1 MRKLQKPILF
11 LSCCLF
17 ILASCKK
24 AEKDPIPTAGASL
37 DLHTTLGNPSNAV
50 KNVNSPDNYL
60 LQKSQYTLSYNSNKG
75 TANWVSWN
83 LKKSNL
89 GNTPRQDDFRADD
102 ALPPQWYHVSQ
113 SDFYSSG
120 FDRGHL
126 CPSGDRTDNVANNS
140 ASFLMTNMI
149 PQAPNNNQYTWQD
162 LESYCRSLVYAG
174 SELYIIAGPYGS
186 GGSGSNGG
194 TTYSLIGGKVIVPQ
208 SVWKVVVVLSPGFA
222 SASNVTTSTRVIAV
236 NMPNTQSVSSQPW
249 GYYRVSIDYLETL
262 TGFNFLSEVP
272 ESIQNVIEAS
282 VDSGPTN

>member
-1 MRKLQKPILF
+1 MRKLYTPILF
-11 LSCCLF
+11 LSCCF
-17 ILASCKK
+17 IPLVSCKK
-24 AEKDPIPTAGASL
+24 AEKDPIPAPVL
-37 DLHTTLGNPSNAV
+37 DLHLTMGNPSNAV
-50 KNVNSPDNYL
+50 KDINSSENYL
-60 LQKSQYTLSYNSNKG
+60 LLKPQYTLSYNTTKG

-102 ALPPQWYHVSQ
+102 ALPAQWYHVSQ
-113 SDFYSSG
+113 SDFSSSG

-126 CPSGDRTDNVANNS
+126 CPSGDRTDNVSNNS

-174 SELYIIAGPYGS
+174 SELYIIAGPYGT

-194 TTYSLIGGKVIVPQ
+194 TTYSLAGGKVIVPQ

-222 SASNVTTSTRVIAV
+222 KVSDVTKNTRVIAV
-236 NMPNTQSVSSQPW
+236 NMPNTQSIGSQW
-249 GYYRVSIDYLETL
+249 GSYRVSIDQLETL
-262 TGFNFLSEVP
+262 TGYNFLSEVP
-272 ESIQNVIEAS
+272 ESIQNAIESS
-282 VDSGPTN
+282 VDAGPTN